1 MQAKCDAHL
10 RMRANCGATSRLR
23 ERRHRRSASAACAL
37 TVASVLGMSSPVP
50 GADGGGALY
59 ARLARDPVPAKLQ
72 GKAQARPL
80 DVPAD
85 ERAQGVVGSILV
97 SVTADKSHIRYFVF
111 DTRDSAVRGYQRYVA
126 QPWGNP
132 MRRLFQDEFTPQS
145 NIAPGV
151 LTCELQRNDQTG
163 VHVSACLHLHK
174 SLPVLTRSTL
184 PVKFDNSLR
193 FNDPKIDRMRYS
205 AAAADSIGLLSDGT
219 LQVAKVAGR

>member
-1 MQAKCDAHL
+1 MQPKSDARL
-10 RMRANCGATSRLR
+10 REVTTCGTAARPR
-23 ERRHRRSASAACAL
+23 ERRHRYHATAACAL
-37 TVASVLGMSSPVP
+37 TVTFMLTMSSTVS
-50 GADGGGALY
+50 GADDGGALY
-59 ARLARDPVPAKLQ
+59 ARLARDPVPARLQ

-97 SVTADKSHIRYFVF
+97 SVAADKSHIRYFVF
-111 DTRDSAVRGYQRYVA
+111 DTRDSAVRGYKRYVA
-126 QPWGNP
+126 QPWGSP

-184 PVKFDNSLR
+184 PVKFDNSLK
-193 FNDPKIDRMRYS
+193 FSDPKVDQMRYS